1 MPDFVT
7 SFLLVQAAGIL
18 RHFGIVE
25 QWSTVHPVA
34 SDQLRSKH
42 L

>member
-1 MPDFVT
+1 MW
-7 SFLLVQAAGIL
+7 FLLKQAAGAFC
-18 RHFGIVE
+18 HFGIVE

-34 SDQLRSKH
+34 SDQLRSKR